1 MGRNVD
7 NLRLRYADLTRQI
20 ERLRQE
26 QDRLNRAAE
35 RHSRL
40 TNMGSKAMM
49 AGSAVGAAGAGLL
62 LAARGP
68 IDQAKAYQK
77 QSSQIDAQGFSK
89 KDAEH
94 VKAAAIEQSKKIL
107 GTSIV
112 AAMHTANEL
121 SSVFGDTH
129 HAEMALPSALKQ
141 RNALRL
147 YNETNSEQL
156 SENAAYAMA
165 RVIELRN
172 GTKDMAEYN
181 KQANMAH
188 QVMVATKGRVNGDE
202 MAQALRTGGIA
213 AKSMSDE
220 AFYYGSSHLMQEMH
234 GDVFGTA
241 LMSAY
246 QNLAQGKI
254 TKRAALNME
263 RFGLIG
269 DMSKVTEDKAGQLKY
284 LNPGALK
291 GYETYVRDPQKWV
304 NETLI
309 PNMRQN
315 GINPDDMTQVAEY
328 VGQIITNRTA
338 ANLIATM
345 VAQRGIID
353 KTTKNARRADNID
366 KGYDRY
372 NQTASG
378 KEDNL
383 LAKKENLLFEIGDQ
397 SLPLYV
403 KFLEMAS
410 GALQKLNGFMAQN
423 PALASAIGNGLMA
436 LGAVFAV
443 FGPLLIG
450 GGGLIWGFG
459 QFVMVGSR
467 LMPLLSLLTG
477 AAKGLGVALRFLALN
492 PVGMVITAI
501 GLLVFAGYQLYK
513 HWDTWGPK
521 LQQVGAMILDY
532 LLKPINMSINA
543 INGLTGL
550 MNKIPGVKIDRLQT
564 ASQLL
569 GVDKASRNAAEYN
582 LPATIAKP
590 AAAAPVAQSS
600 TTNHFTINQ
609 QPGQDQRSLAREIAK
624 QIERQNAVK
633 SNSTMFDGVPAL

>member
-49 AGSAVGAAGAGLL
+49 AGSAVGTAGAGLL

-68 IDQAKAYQK
+68 IDEAKHYQ
-77 QSSQIDAQGFSK
+77 
-89 KDAEH
+89 
-94 VKAAAIEQSKKIL
+94 
-107 GTSIV
+107 
-112 AAMHTANEL
+112 NEL
-121 SSVFGDTH
+121 TRIKLLGLDNAAVERAKKYATDFKAFGVSQLDKIELMRDALAVFGGDEH
-129 HAEMALPSALKQ
+129 HAEMAMPVLTKMKFS
-141 RNALRL
+141 
-147 YNETNSEQL
+147 
-156 SENAAYAMA
+156 NAANFGGSGEERTRQLQDMLK
-165 RVIELRN
+165 VIELRG
-172 GTKDMAEYN
+172 GTKTAAEFN
-181 KQANMAH
+181 SEANWVQKVINSTGGRVQANEWRNVIA
-188 QVMVATKGRVNGDE
+188 
-202 MAQALRTGGIA
+202 TGGLA
-213 AKSMSDE
+213 AKSMKAE
-220 AFYYGSSHLMQEMH
+220 EFYKLLEPIIQEKGGH
-234 GDVFGTA
+234 QTGTG

-246 QNLAQGKI
+246 QSIYQGRT
-254 TKRAALNME
+254 TKRAANNMA
-263 RFGLIG
+263 RLGLIDDFG
-269 DMSKVTEDKAGQLKY
+269 RVKHDKAGQVSFIDV
-284 LNPGALK
+284 GAIK
-291 GYETYVRDPQKWV
+291 GSDIFRRNQLEWIEKIMLPALAKK
-304 NETLI
+304 
-309 PNMRQN
+309 
-315 GINPDDMTQVAEY
+315 GITEEDD
-328 VGQIITNRTA
+328 
-338 ANLIATM
+338 
-345 VAQRGIID
+345 IID
-353 KTTKNARRADNID
+353 AIGSFVSNRKGADFLATLYLQRQQIHKSMELTEKSLGIDDTFNTTKEGAP
-366 KGYDRY
+366 GEE
-372 NQTASG
+372 Q
-378 KEDNL
+378 EL
-383 LAKKENLLFEIGDQ
+383 LAKKNDLLLEIGTQ

-410 GALQKLNGFMAQN
+410 GALQKLNGFMSQN
-423 PALASAIGNGLMA
+423 PALASAIGNGLMV
-436 LGAVFAV
+436 LGGVFAV

-467 LMPLLSLLTG
+467 LMPLLSLLSG
-477 AAKGLGVALRFLALN
+477 AVTVLGTALRFLALN